1 MPADTGTWIS
11 LLQLIVSIAGVLI
24 TIWLAVIVQ
33 RSAARLT
40 ELEFSRAVRDT
51 WMHVD
56 DVTLR
61 DPDLLR
67 LASQFLPPHET
78 TDPGF
83 QKKRLWLL
91 VQLNPLQTSYQAARQ
106 GLFGRDGTSSIE
118 SIKSQLAFVVKDDDA
133 YWVTQNQ
140 GYDPAF
146 MALCREVRDE
156 VKGSAAVR
164 EGS

>member
-1 MPADTGTWIS
+1 MPADTDSWIS
-11 LLQLIVSIAGVLI
+11 LLQLIVSIAGVVI

-40 ELEFSRAVRDT
+40 ELEFARAVRDT
-51 WMHVD
+51 WLHVD

-61 DPDLLR
+61 DPDLVR

-78 TDPGF
+78 TDPAF
-83 QKKRLWLL
+83 PQKRLWLL
-91 VQLNPLQTSYQAARQ
+91 LQLNPLQTTFQAARH
-106 GLFGRDGTSSIE
+106 GLFGRAGTDSIA
-118 SIKSQLAFVVKDDDA
+118 SIKSQLKFVVKDDDA

-140 GYDPAF
+140 GYDSAF

-156 VKGSAAVR
+156 VKRSAAV
-164 EGS
+164 